1 MTAEPAA
8 NRLAPGTVAALYAGF
23 LLTGTATVILGPL
36 LPHLHARTGVPLPTL
51 SWLFLVQF
59 ASHSL
64 GAVASSANVRRS
76 LITGYPLAAAGLL
89 GLLLGWPWAL
99 GAVTV
104 MGFGLGLVIPS
115 TNILVARRHPHRRAA
130 ALSHL
135 NILWGAGAVSAP
147 LVFAALK
154 TGGAPG
160 LGPLLIAVPFVVL
173 GVLLP
178 TRVPVIESVRAAA
191 GAAPISVAALALIAL
206 QMFLYTGSE
215 SSVGGW
221 IISLAAEYVPA
232 GSTIP
237 QIMGG
242 SFWAA
247 LLTGRALAPLLL
259 QRFGERRVYAGTLAV
274 AALAAAALLSAA
286 SIAGLWA
293 ATVLAGLAFAPVFPI
308 LAAGLVEYTHERRP
322 AAAGPVFAIA
332 GFGAGAVPWLAG
344 QVVAL
349 AGGVRAALVVP
360 AIGVALLLLLA
371 VTRGPHPAPPSVQ

>member
-1 MTAEPAA
+1 MTEQPAPD
-8 NRLAPGTVAALYAGF
+8 RLAPRTVAALYAGF

-36 LPHLHARTGVPLPTL
+36 VPYLHARTGVPLPTL
-51 SWLFLVQF
+51 AWLFLVQF

-64 GAVASSANVRRS
+64 GAVVSSADVRRS
-76 LITGYPLAAAGLL
+76 LVTGYPLVAVGLAGLL
-89 GLLLGWPWAL
+89 IGWPWAL
-99 GAVTV
+99 GAIAV

-147 LVFAALK
+147 LVFAGLK
-154 TGGAPG
+154 LAGHPG
-160 LGPLLIAVPFVVL
+160 LGPILIALPFIALAVH
-173 GVLLP
+173 LP
-178 TRVPVIESVRAAA
+178 ARVPVIEGVRAAA
-191 GAAPISVAALALIAL
+191 GASPVSLGALSLIAL

-221 IISLAAEYVPA
+221 IITLTAESMPS
-232 GSTIP
+232 GSAIP
-237 QIMGG
+237 QMIGA
-242 SFWAA
+242 SFWGA
-247 LLTGRALAPLLL
+247 LLSGRAAAPLVLE
-259 QRFGERRVYAGTLAV
+259 RFGEARVYLGGLAV
-274 AALAAAALLSAA
+274 GAAATVLLLSAE
-286 SIAGLWA
+286 SVGLLWT
-293 ATVLAGLAFAPVFPI
+293 ATVLAGLAFAPIFPI

-322 AAAGPVFAIA
+322 GAAGPVFAVA

-360 AIGVALLLLLA
+360 AVAVGLLLILA
-371 VTRGPHPAPPSVQ
+371 LARGPGRAR